1 MMQEF
6 LKLNA
11 SELLGFRL
19 VKNSQDGKNMPSGD
33 LKLGAKLGNKMGDK
47 GPAVKA
53 GSKPG

>member
-33 LKLGAKLGNKMGDK
+33 LKLGAKLGNKLGAK
-47 GPAVKA
+47 V
-53 GSKPG
+53 GSKPA